1 MMSGKLYLHNLS
13 LNFAKSFT
21 SAKWDFSNQ
30 KLINTFRTKNINLI
44 LSNRPILPNHFE
56 VHQTILPDQT
66 TSEAESHEDERG

>member
-13 LNFAKSFT
+13 LNFAKSFS

-56 VHQTILPDQT
+56 VHQT
-66 TSEAESHEDERG
+66 TSETESHEDERS